1 MTDPTIFEFI
11 VLIGVGLEIYFGLP
25 VLGRTAA
32 LIWCMVSD
40 KYFPDKDEPNRVT
53 LAKVETFNSK
63 FDQQALFGCGGGLLI
78 IALGGQ
84 SSFSLI
90 AGAWFLGHVLS
101 ANAKR
106 ALHKQTQHRELH
118 VISNSV
124 SKHNCKHNA

>member
-1 MTDPTIFEFI
+1 MTDSTIFEFI
-11 VLIGVGLEIYFGLP
+11 VLIGAGLEIYFGLP

-32 LIWCMVSD
+32 LAWCMIGD
-40 KYFPDKDEPNRVT
+40 KYFPNKDEPNKVT
-53 LAKVETFNSK
+53 LANVEKFNAK

-101 ANAKR
+101 TNAKR
-106 ALHKQTQHRELH
+106 MLHKQAQHHELH
-118 VISNSV
+118 VISDSV
-124 SKHNCKHNA
+124 CKHDCKHEA